1 MLKDIFT
8 KTYTKKEKYK
18 LFLFAA
24 ISWAILKKYIDYSII
39 SIITS
44 IASSFIILEI
54 LNKLELQSKKEN
66 IEEHLSTTIDQLAM
80 NLSNNNLVQ
89 SLILLESQTT
99 SITKKHIKNINKQI
113 KLNIDP
119 VEAIKNTFK
128 RYNSIQITTM
138 IIILSQINDK
148 ALLQKQLVNYSK
160 SIANTEVLK
169 KEIKSEQSEQTL
181 FIYIYLALGFIS
193 LYNSFQDIVAYYKTN
208 PNPFLIVF
216 AMYLLG
222 IISMLKL
229 KRVE

>member
-169 KEIKSEQSEQTL
+169 KEIKSEQAILPL
-181 FIYIYLALGFIS
+181 FFIMYLLSGFGS
-193 LYNSFQDIVAYYKTN
+193 VFYYFQDIVEYYKNN
-208 PNPFLIVF
+208 PNPLLIVF
-216 AMYLLG
+216 AIYLLG
-222 IISMLKL
+222 IILMLKL